1 MKIFFP
7 IGAFY
12 PCQIG
17 GQASA
22 VHWHVSALGRKQIEC
37 NVFTMMY
44 GINEGQVVS
53 DQITATDYGSV
64 YYAGNVFSFKSLQS
78 LCTQIKKTD
87 VIHLSGMFN
96 IPSTLTLLLWAFFF
110 SRKPLICSVHGELSP
125 DALRFSRLKKQ
136 PTLFIYRLLYRR
148 ILFHATSDKE
158 REDVTSFF
166 KGSRV
171 LQIPNLMHPAETV
184 TVAKKKQF
192 LFMGRIHEIKAL
204 HKFIEALALS
214 KLFKESDFIFDITGT
229 HEDRHEAYFQ
239 TIKKMVVDLDLLD
252 KVNFSGHVTGHA
264 KEEKYAES
272 YFLILP
278 SETENFG
285 NVVVEAL
292 NQRTP
297 VLASLGTPWK
307 FLEEYGCGFHT
318 SNAPQNLADYI
329 DRIIEMD
336 RSEYD
341 AYCKNAEVLVNE
353 KFNIKTQITVWTETY
368 KSYLYNI
375 LSNENPR

>member
-22 VHWHVSALGRKQIEC
+22 VHWHVSALGQKDITC
-37 NVFTMMY
+37 DVFTTMY
-44 GINEGQVVS
+44 GIEKSEVVS
-53 DQITATDYGSV
+53 DQIIPTDYGSV
-64 YYAGNVFSFKSLQS
+64 YYSNNTFSLKSLRS
-78 LCTQIKKTD
+78 VYEQIKKAD
-87 VIHLSGMFN
+87 LIHLSGMFN
-96 IPSTLTLLLWAFFF
+96 IPSTISLLTRSLLFP
-110 SRKPLICSVHGELSP
+110 RKPLVCSVHGELSP
-125 DALRFSRLKKQ
+125 DALRFSRMKKQ
-136 PTLFIYRLLYRR
+136 PTLLLYRLLYRR

-166 KGSRV
+166 KGSRI
-171 LQIPNLMHPAETV
+171 LQIPNLMHPADFV
-184 TVAKKKQF
+184 DKPKKKQF

-239 TIKKMVVDLDLLD
+239 TIKKMVLDLDLRD

-307 FLEEYGCGFHT
+307 VLEEYGCGFHT
-318 SNAPQNLADYI
+318 TNAPQNLADYI

-336 RSEYD
+336 SSEYD

-353 KFNIKTQITVWTETY
+353 KFNIKTQIAVWINTY
-368 KSYLYNI
+368 KKLY
-375 LSNENPR
+375 SAK

>member
-22 VHWHVSALGRKQIEC
+22 VHWHVSALGRMDIEC
-37 NVFTMMY
+37 NVFTTMY
-44 GINEGQVVS
+44 GIGRDQVIA
-53 DQITATDYGSV
+53 DQMTVTDYGSV
-64 YYAGNVFSFKSLQS
+64 YYAGNIFSIKSL
-78 LCTQIKKTD
+78 LLLYKQIKKTD

-96 IPSTLTLLLWAFFF
+96 IPSTLTLLIWAIFFP
-110 SRKPLICSVHGELSP
+110 RKPLICSVHGELSP
-125 DALRFSRLKKQ
+125 DALRFSRMKKQ
-136 PTLFIYRLLYRR
+136 PTLLLYRLLYRR

-171 LQIPNLMHPAETV
+171 LQIPNLMHPADFV
-184 TVAKKKQF
+184 DKPKKKQF

-204 HKFIEALALS
+204 HKFIEALSLS
-214 KLFKESDFIFDITGT
+214 KLFKESDYIFDITGT

-239 TIKKMVVDLDLLD
+239 MIKKMVLDLDLRD

-272 YFLILP
+272 YFL
-278 SETENFG
+278 
-285 NVVVEAL
+285 
-292 NQRTP
+292 
-297 VLASLGTPWK
+297 
-307 FLEEYGCGFHT
+307 
-318 SNAPQNLADYI
+318 
-329 DRIIEMD
+329 
-336 RSEYD
+336 
-341 AYCKNAEVLVNE
+341 
-353 KFNIKTQITVWTETY
+353 
-368 KSYLYNI
+368 
-375 LSNENPR
+375 